1 MAVMTSSDD
10 LYTTEHTNVLSA
22 EELANAYE
30 RWEIPRV
37 VSVSDVEAEQTNPL
51 TVEALE
57 AVQQAAQEEGFK
69 LGYDEGYQQGHE
81 AGLKAGEADILH
93 QAQQWKSLI
102 ESLNNPLKKVDT
114 IVENDLLS
122 MVSLLVRQMIYQEI
136 QQRPEL
142 ILTAIREALAVLPVS
157 DRQLKVYL
165 NPEDMELV
173 KNGLKLDENTGWQWY
188 EDPLVSRGGAKLVTA
203 DTTIDAT
210 VETRLNNLISRLLN
224 QENHYESS

>member
-1 MAVMTSSDD
+1 MTSSDD
-10 LYTTEHTNVLSA
+10 LFTTQHANVLSA

-30 RWEIPRV
+30 RWEVPRM
-37 VSVSDVEAEQTNPL
+37 VSVSDIEAENTNPL

-81 AGLKAGEADILH
+81 AGLKAGEADILQ
-93 QAQQWKSLI
+93 QAQHWQSLI
-102 ESLNNPLKKVDT
+102 ESLNSPLKAVDT
-114 IVENDLLS
+114 QVEQDLLS
-122 MVSLLVRQMIYQEI
+122 MLSLLARQMIYQEI
-136 QQRPEL
+136 RQRPEL
-142 ILTAIREALAVLPVS
+142 VLTAVREALAVLPVS

-173 KNGLKLDENTGWQWY
+173 KTGLKLDEDTGWQWY
-188 EDPLVSRGGAKLVTA
+188 EDPLVSRGGVKLVTA

-210 VETRLNNLISRLLN
+210 VETRLNNLISRLLS
-224 QENHYESS
+224 QENNYESS

>member
-1 MAVMTSSDD
+1 MTSSDD
-10 LYTTEHTNVLSA
+10 LYTTQHANVLSA

-30 RWEIPRV
+30 RWEVPRV
-37 VSVSDVEAEQTNPL
+37 VSVSDVEAENTNPL

-81 AGLKAGEADILH
+81 AGLKAGEADILQ
-93 QAQQWKSLI
+93 QAQQWKALI
-102 ESLNNPLKKVDT
+102 DSLNNPLKSIDS
-114 IVENDLLS
+114 IVEQDLLS
-122 MVSLLVRQMIYQEI
+122 MISLLVRQMVYHEL
-136 QQRPEL
+136 QQKPEMV
-142 ILTAIREALAVLPVS
+142 LTAVREALAVLPVS

-173 KNGLKLDENTGWQWY
+173 KNGLKLDEDTGWQWY
-188 EDPLVSRGGAKLVTA
+188 EDPLVNRGGAKLVTA

-210 VETRLNNLISRLLN
+210 VETRLNNLISRLLS
-224 QENHYESS
+224 QDNHHEPS

>member
-10 LYTTEHTNVLSA
+10 LFTTQHSNVLSA

-30 RWEIPRV
+30 RWEVPRV
-37 VSVSDVEAEQTNPL
+37 VSVSDVDAENANPL

-69 LGYDEGYQQGHE
+69 LGYDEGFQQGQE
-81 AGLKAGEADILH
+81 AGLKAGEAEILQ
-93 QAQQWKSLI
+93 QAQQWKALIDSLH
-102 ESLNNPLKKVDT
+102 SPLNAVDT
-114 IVENDLLS
+114 LVEQDLLT
-122 MVSLLVRQMIYQEI
+122 MLSLLARQMIYQEI
-136 QQRPEL
+136 RQRPEL
-142 ILTAIREALAVLPVS
+142 VVTAVREALAVLPVS

-173 KNGLKLDENTGWQWY
+173 KNGLKLDEDTGWQWY

-210 VETRLNNLISRLLN
+210 VETRLNNLISRLLSQDN
-224 QENHYESS
+224 QHESS

>member
-1 MAVMTSSDD
+1 MTSSDD
-10 LYTTEHTNVLSA
+10 LYTTQHANVLSA

-30 RWEIPRV
+30 RWEVPRV
-37 VSVSDVEAEQTNPL
+37 VSVSDVEAENTNPL

-69 LGYDEGYQQGHE
+69 LGYDEGFQQGHE
-81 AGLKAGEADILH
+81 AGLKAGETDILQ
-93 QAQQWKSLI
+93 QAQQWKALI
-102 ESLNNPLKKVDT
+102 DTLNNPLKSVDS
-114 IVENDLLS
+114 IVEQDLLS
-122 MVSLLVRQMIYQEI
+122 MISLLVRQMVYHELEQK
-136 QQRPEL
+136 PEMV
-142 ILTAIREALAVLPVS
+142 LTAVREALAVLPVS

-173 KNGLKLDENTGWQWY
+173 KNGLKLDEDTGWQWY

-210 VETRLNNLISRLLN
+210 VETRLNNLISRLLS
-224 QENHYESS
+224 QENHHEPS

>member
-1 MAVMTSSDD
+1 MTSSDD
-10 LYTTEHTNVLSA
+10 LYTTQHANVLSA

-30 RWEIPRV
+30 RWEVPRV
-37 VSVSDVEAEQTNPL
+37 VSVSDVEAENTNPL

-81 AGLKAGEADILH
+81 AGLKAGEADILQ
-93 QAQQWKSLI
+93 QAQQWKALI
-102 ESLNNPLKKVDT
+102 DSLNNPLKSIDS
-114 IVENDLLS
+114 IVEHDLLS
-122 MVSLLVRQMIYQEI
+122 MISLLVRQMVYHEL
-136 QQRPEL
+136 QQKPEMV
-142 ILTAIREALAVLPVS
+142 LTAVREALAVLPVS

-173 KNGLKLDENTGWQWY
+173 KNGLKLDEDTGWQWY
-188 EDPLVSRGGAKLVTA
+188 EDPLVNRGGAKLVTA

-210 VETRLNNLISRLLN
+210 VETRLNNLISRLLS
-224 QENHYESS
+224 QDNHHEPS

>member
-1 MAVMTSSDD
+1 MTSSDD
-10 LYTTEHTNVLSA
+10 LYTTQHANVLSA

-30 RWEIPRV
+30 RWEVPRV
-37 VSVSDVEAEQTNPL
+37 VSVSDVEAENTNPL

-81 AGLKAGEADILH
+81 AGLKAGEADILQ
-93 QAQQWKSLI
+93 QAQQWKALI
-102 ESLNNPLKKVDT
+102 DSLNNPLKSIDS
-114 IVENDLLS
+114 IVEQDLLS
-122 MVSLLVRQMIYQEI
+122 MISLLVRQMVYHEL
-136 QQRPEL
+136 QQKPEMV
-142 ILTAIREALAVLPVS
+142 LTAVREALAVLPVS

-173 KNGLKLDENTGWQWY
+173 KNGLKLDEDTGWQWY

-210 VETRLNNLISRLLN
+210 VETRLNNLISRLLS
-224 QENHYESS
+224 QDNHHEPS

>member
-1 MAVMTSSDD
+1 MTSSDD
-10 LYTTEHTNVLSA
+10 LFTTQHANVLSA

-30 RWEIPRV
+30 RWEVPRM
-37 VSVSDVEAEQTNPL
+37 VSVSDIEAENTNPL

-81 AGLKAGEADILH
+81 AGLKAGEADILQ
-93 QAQQWKSLI
+93 QAQHWQSLI
-102 ESLNNPLKKVDT
+102 DSLNFPLKAVDAQ
-114 IVENDLLS
+114 VEQDLLS
-122 MVSLLVRQMIYQEI
+122 MLSLLARQMIYQEI
-136 QQRPEL
+136 RQRPEL
-142 ILTAIREALAVLPVS
+142 VLTAVREALAVLPVS

-173 KNGLKLDENTGWQWY
+173 KSGLKLDEDTGWQWY
-188 EDPLVSRGGAKLVTA
+188 EDPLVSRGGVKLATA

-210 VETRLNNLISRLLN
+210 VETRLNNLISRLLS
-224 QENHYESS
+224 QENNHESS

>member
-1 MAVMTSSDD
+1 MTSSDD
-10 LYTTEHTNVLSA
+10 LYTTQHANVLSA

-30 RWEIPRV
+30 RWEVPRM
-37 VSVSDVEAEQTNPL
+37 VSVSDVEAENTNPL

-81 AGLKAGEADILH
+81 AGLKAGEADILQ
-93 QAQQWKSLI
+93 QAQQWKALI
-102 ESLNNPLKKVDT
+102 DSLNNPLKSVDS
-114 IVENDLLS
+114 IVEQDLLS
-122 MVSLLVRQMIYQEI
+122 MISLLVRQMVYHEL
-136 QQRPEL
+136 QQKPEL
-142 ILTAIREALAVLPVS
+142 VLTAVREALAVLPVS

-173 KNGLKLDENTGWQWY
+173 KNGLKLDEDTGWQWY

-210 VETRLNNLISRLLN
+210 VETRLNNLISRLLS
-224 QENHYESS
+224 QENHHEPS

>member
-1 MAVMTSSDD
+1 MTSSDD
-10 LYTTEHTNVLSA
+10 LYTTQHANVLSA

-30 RWEIPRV
+30 RWEVPRM
-37 VSVSDVEAEQTNPL
+37 VSVSDVEAENTNPL

-69 LGYDEGYQQGHE
+69 LGYDEGFQQGHE
-81 AGLKAGEADILH
+81 AGLKAGETDILQ
-93 QAQQWKSLI
+93 QAQQWKALI
-102 ESLNNPLKKVDT
+102 DSLNNPLKSVDS
-114 IVENDLLS
+114 IVEQDLLS
-122 MVSLLVRQMIYQEI
+122 MISLLVRQMVYHEL
-136 QQRPEL
+136 QQKPEMV
-142 ILTAIREALAVLPVS
+142 LTAVREALAVLPVS

-173 KNGLKLDENTGWQWY
+173 KNGLKLDEDTGWQWY

-210 VETRLNNLISRLLN
+210 VETRLNNLISRLLS
-224 QENHYESS
+224 QENHHEPS

>member
-1 MAVMTSSDD
+1 MTSSDD
-10 LYTTEHTNVLSA
+10 LFTTQHANVLSA

-30 RWEIPRV
+30 RWEVPRM
-37 VSVSDVEAEQTNPL
+37 VSVSDIEAENTNPL

-81 AGLKAGEADILH
+81 AGLKAGEADILQ
-93 QAQQWKSLI
+93 QAQHWQSLI
-102 ESLNNPLKKVDT
+102 DSLNSPLKAVDAQ
-114 IVENDLLS
+114 VEQDLLS
-122 MVSLLVRQMIYQEI
+122 MLSLLARQMIYQEI
-136 QQRPEL
+136 RQRPEL
-142 ILTAIREALAVLPVS
+142 VLTAVREALAVLPVS

-173 KNGLKLDENTGWQWY
+173 KSGLKLDEDTGWQWY
-188 EDPLVSRGGAKLVTA
+188 EDPLVSRGGVKLATA

-210 VETRLNNLISRLLN
+210 VETRLNNLISRLLS
-224 QENHYESS
+224 QENNHESS

>member
-1 MAVMTSSDD
+1 MTSSDD
-10 LYTTEHTNVLSA
+10 LYTTQHANVLSA

-30 RWEIPRV
+30 RWEVPRV
-37 VSVSDVEAEQTNPL
+37 VSVSDVEAENTNPL

-81 AGLKAGEADILH
+81 AGLKA
-93 QAQQWKSLI
+93 WKALI
-102 ESLNNPLKKVDT
+102 DSLNNPLKSIDS
-114 IVENDLLS
+114 IVEHDLLS
-122 MVSLLVRQMIYQEI
+122 MISLLVRQMVYHEL
-136 QQRPEL
+136 QQKPEMV
-142 ILTAIREALAVLPVS
+142 LTAVREALAVLPVS

-173 KNGLKLDENTGWQWY
+173 KNGLKLDEDTGWQWY
-188 EDPLVSRGGAKLVTA
+188 EDPLVNRGGAKLVTA

-210 VETRLNNLISRLLN
+210 VETRLNNLISRLLS
-224 QENHYESS
+224 QDNHHEPS

>member
-1 MAVMTSSDD
+1 MTSSDD
-10 LYTTEHTNVLSA
+10 LYTTQHANVLSA

-30 RWEIPRV
+30 RWEVPRV
-37 VSVSDVEAEQTNPL
+37 VSVSDVEAENTNPL

-81 AGLKAGEADILH
+81 AGLKAGEADILQ
-93 QAQQWKSLI
+93 QAQQWKALI
-102 ESLNNPLKKVDT
+102 DSLNNPLKSIDS
-114 IVENDLLS
+114 IVEHDLLS
-122 MVSLLVRQMIYQEI
+122 MISLLVRQMVYHEL
-136 QQRPEL
+136 QQNPEL
-142 ILTAIREALAVLPVS
+142 VLTAVREALAVLPVS

-173 KNGLKLDENTGWQWY
+173 KNGLKLDEDTGWQWY
-188 EDPLVSRGGAKLVTA
+188 EDPLVNRGGAKLVTA

-210 VETRLNNLISRLLN
+210 VETRLNNLISRLLS
-224 QENHYESS
+224 QDNHHEPS

>member
-1 MAVMTSSDD
+1 MTSSDD
-10 LYTTEHTNVLSA
+10 LYTTQHANVLSA

-30 RWEIPRV
+30 RWEVPRV
-37 VSVSDVEAEQTNPL
+37 VSVSDVEAENTNPL

-81 AGLKAGEADILH
+81 AGLKAGEADILQ
-93 QAQQWKSLI
+93 QAQQWKALI
-102 ESLNNPLKKVDT
+102 DSLNNPLKSIDS
-114 IVENDLLS
+114 IVEHDLLS
-122 MVSLLVRQMIYQEI
+122 MISLLVRQMVYHEL
-136 QQRPEL
+136 QQNPEL
-142 ILTAIREALAVLPVS
+142 VLTAVREALAVLPVS

-173 KNGLKLDENTGWQWY
+173 KNGLKLDEDTGWQWY

-210 VETRLNNLISRLLN
+210 VETRLNNLISRLLS
-224 QENHYESS
+224 QDNHHEPS

>member
-1 MAVMTSSDD
+1 MTSSDD
-10 LYTTEHTNVLSA
+10 LYTTQHANVLSA

-30 RWEIPRV
+30 RWEVPRV
-37 VSVSDVEAEQTNPL
+37 VSVSDVEAENTNPL

-81 AGLKAGEADILH
+81 AGLKAGEADILQ
-93 QAQQWKSLI
+93 QAQQWKALVD
-102 ESLNNPLKKVDT
+102 SLNNPLKSVDS
-114 IVENDLLS
+114 IVEQDLLS
-122 MVSLLVRQMIYQEI
+122 MISLLVRQMVYHEL
-136 QQRPEL
+136 QQNPEL
-142 ILTAIREALAVLPVS
+142 VLTAVREALAVLPVS

-173 KNGLKLDENTGWQWY
+173 KNGLKLDEDTGWQWY

-210 VETRLNNLISRLLN
+210 VETRLNNLISRLLS
-224 QENHYESS
+224 QDNHHEPS

>member
-1 MAVMTSSDD
+1 MTSSDD
-10 LYTTEHTNVLSA
+10 LYTTQHANVLSA

-30 RWEIPRV
+30 RWEVPRV
-37 VSVSDVEAEQTNPL
+37 VSVSDVEAENTNPL

-69 LGYDEGYQQGHE
+69 LGYDEGFQQGHE
-81 AGLKAGEADILH
+81 AGLKAGETDILQ
-93 QAQQWKSLI
+93 QAQQWKALI
-102 ESLNNPLKKVDT
+102 DSLNNPLKSVDS
-114 IVENDLLS
+114 IVEQDLLS
-122 MVSLLVRQMIYQEI
+122 MISLLVRQMVYHEL
-136 QQRPEL
+136 QQKPEL
-142 ILTAIREALAVLPVS
+142 VLTAVREALAVLPVS

-173 KNGLKLDENTGWQWY
+173 KNGLKLDEDTGWQWY

-210 VETRLNNLISRLLN
+210 VETRLNNLISRLLS
-224 QENHYESS
+224 QENHHEPS